1 MFRWKHQRTVGLSR
15 SVPPYRAVSRKGET
29 RRKRWRTSRKP
40 LQLGCGLRIR
50 RRSKRLDL
58 MAPPSSLPSEVY
70 SARMAR
76 LANISGKEAV
86 KAFSKAGWQVMGQV
100 GSHVVLSKPDVRANL
115 SVPQHKELSTG
126 TLRALIRAAGM
137 TVEQFLALL

>member
-1 MFRWKHQRTVGLSR
+1 
-15 SVPPYRAVSRKGET
+15 
-29 RRKRWRTSRKP
+29 
-40 LQLGCGLRIR
+40 
-50 RRSKRLDL
+50 
-58 MAPPSSLPSEVY
+58 
-70 SARMAR
+70 MAR